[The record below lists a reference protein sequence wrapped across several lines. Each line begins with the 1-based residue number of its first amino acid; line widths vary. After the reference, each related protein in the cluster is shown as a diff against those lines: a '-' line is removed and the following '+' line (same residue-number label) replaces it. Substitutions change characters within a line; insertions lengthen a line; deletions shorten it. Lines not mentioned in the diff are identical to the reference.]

1 MRYRSLS
8 VVSQPTIEPV
18 TLADAKQHMR
28 VDTDDD
34 NDYILALISA
44 ARRYAEEYLDR
55 ALITQQLRMRVDT
68 FPYEFELPRP
78 PMATAGTF
86 TATAITYA
94 LDPGS
99 ASTATPTTTTLSA
112 SSYRVDRDDTPGRIR
127 TVYNGTWPS
136 HLTDPNAVTVT
147 WWAGYGAAASDVP
160 QAIRHAILM
169 HVAHLYESR
178 QAAVATGAV
187 PQNVPFGVKALL
199 DTCKWGSYA

>member
-1 MRYRSLS
+1 
-8 VVSQPTIEPV
+8 
-18 TLADAKQHMR
+18 
-28 VDTDDD
+28 
-34 NDYILALISA
+34 
-44 ARRYAEEYLDR
+44 
-55 ALITQQLRMRVDT
+55 
-68 FPYEFELPRP
+68 
-78 PMATAGTF
+78 MATSGTL

-112 SSYRVDRDDTPGRIR
+112 TSYRVDRDATPGKIR

-147 WWAGYGAAASDVP
+147 WWAGYGAAGSDVP

-169 HVAHLYESR
+169 LVAHLYENR

-187 PQNVPFGVKALL
+187 PQDVPFGVKALL

>member
-8 VVSQPTIEPV
+8 VVSEPKIEPV

-34 NDYILALISA
+34 NAYILALISA

-86 TATAITYA
+86 TATQITYTV
-94 LDPGS
+94 DPGG
-99 ASTATPTTTTLSA
+99 AGGTATLTTATLST
-112 SSYRVDRDDTPGRIR
+112 STYRVDRDATPGRIR
-127 TVYNGTWPS
+127 TVYGGTWPS
-136 HLTDPNAVTVT
+136 HLSDPNSIGVT
-147 WWAGYGAAASDVP
+147 WYAGYGQSATDVP

-169 HVAHLYESR
+169 HVAHLYER
-178 QAAVATGAV
+178 RLAADSHASTE
-187 PQNVPFGVKALL
+187 VPFGVRALL
-199 DTCKWGSYA
+199 DTCKWGSYR